1 MNPNDSKKTALE
13 AEMKKRGMGSSG
25 GPVTDPNS
33 NRRAALE
40 KEMVKRGLGSFDTS
54 KTKKKGLLG
63 ETFDVMLRKPFNYGV
78 DSLKRTAGYIGN
90 DLKDIVPS
98 AAESFDRSG
107 GDPLAANM
115 QFASKALGAA
125 GNVLPNIAAGYFPE
139 TARKVREG
147 LGGALGPMIQGA
159 TDIYDEKVLQNIED
173 PAQRERARVAPGL
186 VLNTAGAVAEFG
198 GLSKLPGQL
207 KKAGTALDDGA
218 DAVRGRLNK
227 IGPDGPGGGGGGPPP
242 PPDFVAG
249 QSLVDMFGPIRSLP
263 QEQQRFGTKG
273 RRPGDKLIAAQSPT
287 YGSAELMEEAVSSIR
302 KYSSEEMPT
311 GVPFNG
317 NTFAQAA
324 PIAIKNMANSTDRIL
339 QQSGIHLSGADEF
352 HNILKATGDTIT
364 NNPTKYGIEASRA
377 YENVLKEW
385 EFIDSYAFS
394 VDGSGVSIFGLKEL
408 QRRVRQLRQESGGFK
423 TNSGKGPNAVADVYK
438 MVDDALSGKIMT
450 LLTEQ
455 SPDLAK
461 AYSSINKSASSVLT
475 LGDHLYEALADYAR
489 SKGIDFE
496 GAFNDRSLVW
506 GLTSGSPM
514 YAGVIIGSKVMQDLI
529 TGFFKRLKMDKA
541 LGSIGRQADLESS
554 IAPGIKAAEMVVPV
568 QAATGKLRGY
578 LGKNEPGST
587 QYQKLQENVMNQQK
601 ARQQF
606 DESEAMKKQ
615 GEDAFKQRNL
625 QMKNQQVDAKQ
636 QALADKKVADDAKK
650 VADQEKIMRQQQDD
664 QVKRAAEQ
672 DKLVQKQQAL
682 AEKALLDKQ
691 KLDTAK
697 EMDKMK
703 LEKAKLKHE
712 ADLKAIKEKEKA
724 AAAAAA
730 LKAKGKAKGKLGPI
744 KKPAKAPAKKPT
756 GKTKK

>member
-1 MNPNDSKKTALE
+1 MNPNDT
-13 AEMKKRGMGSSG
+13 KRL
-25 GPVTDPNS
+25 
-33 NRRAALE
+33 ALE
-40 KEMVKRGLGSFDTS
+40 KEMVRRGMGSFGTS
-54 KTKKKGLLG
+54 KTKNKSLLG
-63 ETFDVMLRKPFNYGV
+63 ETFDTLVKKPFNYGV
-78 DSLKRTAGYIGN
+78 DSMKRAAGFIGN
-90 DLKDIVPS
+90 DLKGIVPS
-98 AAESFDRSG
+98 AVDSYTKSG
-107 GDPLAANM
+107 GDTVAANM
-115 QFASKALGAA
+115 QFASKAIGAA

-147 LGGALGPMIQGA
+147 LGGALGPVIQGA
-159 TDIYDEKVLQNIED
+159 TDIYDEKVLQNIDD

-186 VLNTAGAVAEFG
+186 VLNTAGTVAEFG

-207 KKAGTALDDGA
+207 KRAGTALDDST
-218 DAVRGRLNK
+218 DAIKGRLNK
-227 IGPDGPGGGGGGPPP
+227 IGPDGGSGAPPAPPAPPG
-242 PPDFVAG
+242 FVAG

-273 RRPGDKLIAAQSPT
+273 RRPGEKLIAAQSPT

-302 KYSSEEMPT
+302 KYSSEEMPD

-317 NTFAQAA
+317 DTFGQAA
-324 PIAIKNMANSTDRIL
+324 PIAIQNMANSTDRIL

-352 HNILKATGDTIT
+352 HNILKATGDAIT
-364 NNPTKYGIEASRA
+364 NNPTKYGIEGSRA
-377 YENVLKEW
+377 WENILKEW

-394 VDGSGVSIFGLKEL
+394 VDGNGVSLFGLKEL

-423 TNSGKGPNAVADVYK
+423 TNSGKGPNPVADVYK
-438 MVDDALSGKIMT
+438 KVDDALSGKIMT
-450 LLTEQ
+450 LLYEQ
-455 SPDLAK
+455 SPDLAN
-461 AYSSINKSASSVLT
+461 AYSSINKSASTVLT
-475 LGDHLYEALADYAR
+475 LGDHLYEALADYAK

-541 LGSIGRQADLESS
+541 LESIGQKADLESS

-587 QYQKLQENVMNQQK
+587 QYQKLQESVMNQQK
-601 ARQQF
+601 AAQQVAQK
-606 DESEAMKKQ
+606 EAALTQ

-636 QALADKKVADDAKK
+636 QAMVDKKA
-650 VADQEKIMRQQQDD
+650 ADQEKVMRQQQDD
-664 QVKRAAEQ
+664 QIKRAAEQ
-672 DKLVQKQQAL
+672 DKLVQKQRVDAD
-682 AEKALLDKQ
+682 KAVLDKQ
-691 KLDTAK
+691 KLDTAT

-730 LKAKGKAKGKLGPI
+730 LKAKGKLGPI
-744 KKPAKAPAKKPT
+744 KKPAKAPAKKPL
-756 GKTKK
+756 GKPKK